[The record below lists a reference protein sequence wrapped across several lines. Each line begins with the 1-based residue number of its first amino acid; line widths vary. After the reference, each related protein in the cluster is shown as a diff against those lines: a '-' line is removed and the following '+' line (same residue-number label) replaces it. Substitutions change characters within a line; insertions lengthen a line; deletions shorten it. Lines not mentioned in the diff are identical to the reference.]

1 MEKEESKTKKKI
13 EVEDIETTEY
23 EEVVGKKEKPK
34 ATSPSAKEVAAME
47 SLPSI
52 QQTANSIDRAG
63 SLEEK
68 RMFAVQ
74 MIQSGLLPNTL
85 ATVDQLEDEETRDKA
100 IGGVIAIVEYGRELN
115 ITPWVALNGMHVVQG
130 KVVMGIHMYMGL
142 ALKNNILVDVVEDYK
157 KMYSAN
163 DKTKLVDIQTTV
175 EITRK
180 HAEFDG
186 LVKTYKFSKR
196 WSEITKAGL
205 DSRDNYKKRPILMLR
220 TRCITEALRLYAADI
235 FMGTYETSE
244 IIDITEGSYTLDE
257 DGNVSNRD

>member
-1 MEKEESKTKKKI
+1 MAEVKKDADKKAEKDESKTT
-13 EVEDIETTEY
+13 EVSVVPTTGDKLKSEIMKM
-23 EEVVGKKEKPK
+23 EPLE
-34 ATSPSAKEVAAME
+34 ATYIAAA
-47 SLPSI
+47 SSI
-52 QQTANSIDRAG
+52 GRAT

-85 ATVDQLEDEETRDKA
+85 ATIDQLEDPELREKA
-100 IGGVIAIVEYGRELN
+100 IGGVIAIVEYGRELQ
-115 ITPWVALNGMHVVQG
+115 ITPWIALNGMHVVQG

-142 ALKNNILVDVVEDYK
+142 ALKNNILVDVVDDYVREYK
-157 KMYSAN
+157 KGTT
-163 DKTKLVDIQTTV
+163 DVLTDIVTTV

-180 HAEFDG
+180 HAEFGG

-196 WSEITKAGL
+196 WSEIKKAGL
-205 DSRDNYKKRPILMLR
+205 DTRDNYTKRPILMLR

-244 IIDITEGSYTLDE
+244 IIDVTDGSYTLDE
-257 DGNVSNRD
+257 DGNMVR